1 MDEQTKDAFV
11 ETLKWLVGPGAG
23 VAIQW
28 IMDWVVKE
36 ATDEGRE
43 PDKKPSPRTLRRLTY
58 LVSILVPSAAYLLLA
73 WMTGEYRLD
82 QHVVA
87 ILSAFGVATGIH
99 GETKLPNGAE
109 VQAAKRKAEFD
120 AMPLAGTDT
129 KPLETHPEL

>member
-1 MDEQTKDAFV
+1 
-11 ETLKWLVGPGAG
+11 
-23 VAIQW
+23 
-28 IMDWVVKE
+28 
-36 ATDEGRE
+36 
-43 PDKKPSPRTLRRLTY
+43 
-58 LVSILVPSAAYLLLA
+58 
-73 WMTGEYRLD
+73 MTGEYRLD